1 MPKRVS
7 IIRTGYHERDVVIL
21 VISFLP
27 GCMSIEGVFRQF
39 RFTTQKSEVLF
50 WDDEMMVL
58 FHLTDATATLYN

>member
-1 MPKRVS
+1 M
-7 IIRTGYHERDVVIL
+7 IL

-39 RFTTQKSEVLF
+39 RLTTQKSEVLF

-58 FHLTDATATLYN
+58 FHVTDATATLYN